1 MLSHPKMSDLQ
12 SEVNSEVV
20 LPSSLVI
27 RVQRQ
32 LEGTNPQITVSQY
45 VEKAVRA
52 SLAQEENREDVEKMD
67 SDSEVIKSRL
77 KALGY
82 L

>member
-1 MLSHPKMSDLQ
+1 MSDQQ
-12 SEVNSEVV
+12 SEVRSDVV

-27 RVQRQ
+27 GVQKQ
-32 LEGTNPQITVSQY
+32 IADTNPPLTVSQY

-52 SLAQEENREDVEKMD
+52 SLALEENKEEAAHTED
-67 SDSEVIKSRL
+67 DSEVIKSRL
-77 KALGY
+77 RALGY

>member
-1 MLSHPKMSDLQ
+1 MFLSSLSDLQ
-12 SEVNSEVV
+12 SDVRSEVV

-27 RVQRQ
+27 RVQKQ
-32 LEGTNPQITVSQY
+32 IADANPQLTVSQY

-52 SLAQEENREDVEKMD
+52 ALAMEENKEESVHTED
-67 SDSEVIKSRL
+67 DSEVIKSRL